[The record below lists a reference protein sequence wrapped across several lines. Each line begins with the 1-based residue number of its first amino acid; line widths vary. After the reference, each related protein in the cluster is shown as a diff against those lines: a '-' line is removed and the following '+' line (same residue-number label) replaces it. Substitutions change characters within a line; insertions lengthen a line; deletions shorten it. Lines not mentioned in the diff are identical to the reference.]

1 MMENEIESEFI
12 RDINRVITEMVESIQ
27 LYLTAIEFIDSYDDH
42 DAMNFMDWLSLCGN
56 IESVSVSIDMHDS
69 STFWCRPAYEYE
81 KEKSYQLSVICREL
95 TRFQFACLA
104 LESLMR
110 YYNLKAKKGKG
121 LTIVLAEYYGG
132 QKALEG
138 MRKQLE
144 GAFQL
149 TMKEFQRDIYFTKD
163 LEDVEKKIREYK
175 IDGLAQGIL
184 LVYKLRNGFAHGTLE
199 IISQFSN
206 IDEEE
211 DPNIDS
217 IILSC
222 LIVLLNII
230 ALLLTDELS
239 NEIISECSDLEEYEG
254 KSGKAYL
261 TDVAK
266 KANCVLSIQE

>member
-1 MMENEIESEFI
+1 MENEIESEFI
-12 RDINRVITEMVESIQ
+12 RDINRVITEMVESIK

-138 MRKQLE
+138 IRKQLE

-184 LVYKLRNGFAHGTLE
+184 LVYKLRNGFARDIRNH
-199 IISQFSN
+199 IS
-206 IDEEE
+206 
-211 DPNIDS
+211 
-217 IILSC
+217 
-222 LIVLLNII
+222 V
-230 ALLLTDELS
+230 
-239 NEIISECSDLEEYEG
+239 
-254 KSGKAYL
+254 
-261 TDVAK
+261 
-266 KANCVLSIQE
+266 